1 MQAQAQERKSTVT
14 RRRLLQGSGGLVIT
28 FSLAAAF
35 RQAGVSGQEATATVA
50 PELPEASVTPTIEPG
65 LVATP
70 ENQTEQDVQ
79 TRNVEGDTVDSWL
92 EIDSDGNVT
101 VYAGKVEL
109 GTGLRTSL
117 SQIVAEELDVAF
129 ERIMMIMGDTALTPN
144 QGVTA
149 GSKSIQVA
157 GPVLRQAAAEAR
169 LVLLT
174 RASEQLGVPADD
186 LQVRDG
192 VVSALGDDTLTVP
205 YGELV
210 NEPFNREVTGEAP
223 EKSPSSYRLVGESIQ
238 RVDIP
243 PKLTG
248 GEAYVQDVRLD
259 GMLHGRVVRPYL
271 RTMTGVGAS
280 LENFDDSA
288 AREMPGVVQ
297 IVRNGDFIGVVAE
310 REEQAIRAAQ
320 AIEATWTPGDPL
332 PAQDQIY
339 DLLREM
345 PVAEDE
351 GGEIVRNGDVDGGL
365 AAAAQALEATY
376 QFPSQA
382 HAMMGPSCAV
392 ADVRSDGATI
402 YSQSQNVF
410 SLGATLADLLGL
422 ATEQVHVI
430 FREGAGC
437 YGHSGFDDVAAD
449 AALLSQAVGRPV
461 RVQWIRADEFA
472 WEPKSPPM
480 TMDLRGGL
488 DDQGNILA
496 WDYTVWTPT
505 HNTRP
510 RDQASMVLAGQLKD
524 PTGEMFEFGYGG
536 GDRNAPTNYSF
547 PNNRVTVH
555 WIETPPLRPSAL
567 RSLGG
572 LANATAN
579 ELFFDELAAAA
590 SADPVEFRVRHLY
603 DQRAIDVIQG
613 AAGAAGW
620 ETRPSGPE
628 TAATTT
634 TAGPLSGRGL
644 AFARY
649 ETEFAYAA
657 VVAEVEVDPSN
668 GNVRVTRVV
677 VGHDCGLIINP
688 DGLNNQIEGNVI
700 QGIGRAL
707 KEEVTWDD
715 HQVTSLDWSG
725 YRILTFADVPAI
737 ETVLID
743 RPEEDALGAG
753 EPAICPVVAA
763 VGNAIFDATGVRL
776 RTVPFTPER
785 VLAALGTR
793 TG

>member
-1 MQAQAQERKSTVT
+1 MDLQERQSTFT
-14 RRRLLQGSGGLVIT
+14 RRRLLQGTGGLVIT

-70 ENQTEQDVQ
+70 ENQTQQDHQ
-79 TRNVEGDTVDSWL
+79 TRNVTGDTVDSWL
-92 EIDSDGNVT
+92 EIDASGNIT
-101 VYAGKVEL
+101 VYSGKVEL
-109 GTGLRTSL
+109 GTGLKTAL
-117 SQIVAEELDVAF
+117 TQIVAEELDVPFA
-129 ERIMMIMGDTALTPN
+129 RVTLIMGDTARTPN
-144 QGVTA
+144 QGGTV

-174 RASEQLGVPADD
+174 RASERLGVPADD
-186 LQVRDG
+186 LQIREG
-192 VVSALGDDTLTVP
+192 VISTLSDETQTVP
-205 YGELV
+205 IGDLV
-210 NEPFNREVTGEAP
+210 GEPFNREVTGEAP
-223 EKSPSSYRLVGESIQ
+223 EKPPASYTLVGEPIQ

-248 GEAYVQDVRLD
+248 GEAYVQDLRLD

-271 RTMTGVGAS
+271 RTMEGVGAT

-297 IVRNGDFIGVVAE
+297 IVRNGNFIGVVAE

-320 AIEATWTPGDPL
+320 AIEATWAPGDPL
-332 PAQDQIY
+332 PALDRIY

-351 GGEIVRNGDVDGGL
+351 GGEIVRNGDVAGGL
-365 AAAAQALEATY
+365 EAAAQTVEATY
-376 QFPSQA
+376 QYPSQA

-392 ADVRSDGATI
+392 ADVRSDGATV

-422 ATEQVHVI
+422 PPEQVHVI
-430 FREGAGC
+430 FREGSGC

-449 AALLSQAVGRPV
+449 AAMLSKAVGRPV
-461 RVQWIRADEFA
+461 RVQWMRADEFA

-480 TMDLRGGL
+480 VMDLRGGL
-488 DDQGNILA
+488 DDRGDVIA
-496 WDYTVWTPT
+496 WDYEVWTPT

-510 RDQASMVLAGQLKD
+510 RGQASSVLPGQLMD
-524 PTGEMFEFGYGG
+524 PPAEPFEISYGG

-555 WIETPPLRPSAL
+555 WVETPPLRPSAL

-579 ELFFDELAAAA
+579 ELFIDELAAAVG
-590 SADPVEFRVRHLY
+590 ADPVEFRLRHLY
-603 DQRAIDVIQG
+603 DQRAIDVIRG
-613 AAGAAGW
+613 AAEAAGW

-628 TAATTT
+628 SPATTA
-634 TAGPLSGRGL
+634 TAGPLKGRGI

-668 GNVRVTRVV
+668 GNVRVTRAV

-700 QGIGRAL
+700 QGVGRAL
-707 KEEVTWDD
+707 KEEVTWDE
-715 HQVTSLDWSG
+715 HQVTSLDWSS
-725 YRILTFADVPAI
+725 YRILTFAEVPVI

-743 RPEEDALGAG
+743 RPEEPALGAG

-763 VGNAIFDATGVRL
+763 VGNAIFDATGVRI
-776 RTVPFTPER
+776 RTMPFTPER
-785 VLAALGTR
+785 VLAALGT
-793 TG
+793 GAN

>member
-1 MQAQAQERKSTVT
+1 MQAQDRHIT

-35 RQAGVSGQEATATVA
+35 RQANVAGQEATATVA
-50 PELPEASVTPTIEPG
+50 LELPEASVTPTLEPG

-92 EIDSDGNVT
+92 EIDADGNVT
-101 VYAGKVEL
+101 VFAGKVEL
-109 GTGLRTSL
+109 GTGLKTSL

-129 ERIMMIMGDTALTPN
+129 ERITMIMGDTALTPN

-174 RASEQLGVPADD
+174 RASVRLGVPADD

-192 VVSALGDDTLTVP
+192 VVSALGDDTQNVP

-210 NEPFNREVTGEAP
+210 GEPFNREVTGEAP
-223 EKSPSSYRLVGESIQ
+223 EKPPSRYTVVGEPIQ

-243 PKLTG
+243 AKLTG
-248 GEAYVQDVRLD
+248 GEAYVQDVRLE

-271 RTMTGVGAS
+271 RTMTGVGAR
-280 LENFDDSA
+280 LESFDDSA

-297 IVRNGDFIGVVAE
+297 IVRDGDFIGVVAE
-310 REEQAIRAAQ
+310 REEQAMRAAQ
-320 AIEATWTPGDPL
+320 AIEATWTPGDSL
-332 PAQDQIY
+332 PAQDRIY

-365 AAAAQALEATY
+365 AAAAQILEATY

-410 SLGATLADLLGL
+410 NLSLTLADLLGL
-422 ATEQVHVI
+422 APEQVRVS

-461 RVQWIRADEFA
+461 RVQWMRADEFA

-488 DDQGNILA
+488 DDRGNILA

-510 RDQASMVLAGQLKD
+510 RDTAPMVLAGQLKN
-524 PTGEMFEFGYGG
+524 PTAELFEFGYGG

-579 ELFFDELAAAA
+579 ELFIDELAAAA
-590 SADPVEFRVRHLY
+590 GADPVEFRLRHLY
-603 DQRAIDVIQG
+603 DQRAIDVIRG
-613 AAGAAGW
+613 AAEAAGW
-620 ETRPSGPE
+620 DTRPSGPE
-628 TAATTT
+628 TASTTA
-634 TAGPLSGRGL
+634 TAGPLTGRGI

-657 VVAEVEVDPSN
+657 AVAEVEVDPST

-715 HQVTSLDWSG
+715 RQVTSLDWSG
-725 YRILTFADVPAI
+725 YRILTFAEVPAI

-753 EPAICPVVAA
+753 EPAICPMVAA

-776 RTVPFTPER
+776 RTIPFTSER
-785 VLAALGTR
+785 VLAALESR

>member
-1 MQAQAQERKSTVT
+1 MMHTDADTRAIT

-50 PELPEASVTPTIEPG
+50 PELPEASVTPTVEPG

-70 ENQTEQDVQ
+70 ENQTQQDVQ
-79 TRNVEGDTVDSWL
+79 TRNVSGDTVDSWL

-101 VYAGKVEL
+101 VYSGKVEL
-109 GTGLRTSL
+109 GTGLKTAL
-117 SQIVAEELDVAF
+117 GQIVAEELDVPFA
-129 ERIMMIMGDTALTPN
+129 RVHLIMGDTALTPD
-144 QGVTA
+144 QGTTA

-169 LVLLT
+169 LILLT
-174 RASEQLGVPADD
+174 RASERLGVPADD
-186 LQVRDG
+186 LQVTEG
-192 VVSALGDDTLTVP
+192 VVSALGDESNSVP

-210 NEPFNREVTGEAP
+210 AEPFEREVTGDAP
-223 EKSPSSYRLVGESIQ
+223 EKPPATYTLVGQPID

-259 GMLHGRVVRPYL
+259 GMVHGRVVRPYL
-271 RTMTGVGAS
+271 RTMEGVGAT
-280 LENFDDSA
+280 LESFDDSA
-288 AREMPGVVQ
+288 AREIPGVVQ
-297 IVRNGDFIGVVAE
+297 IVRNGNFIGVVAE
-310 REEQAIRAAQ
+310 REEQAIRAAE
-320 AIEATWTPGDPL
+320 AIQATWAPGDPL
-332 PAQDQIY
+332 PALDQIY

-345 PVAEDE
+345 PVNEDE

-365 AAAAQALEATY
+365 AAAAQTLQATY
-376 QFPSQA
+376 NFPSQA

-392 ADVRSDGATI
+392 ADVRTDGATI

-410 SLGATLADLLGL
+410 NLGRTLADLLGFPP
-422 ATEQVHVI
+422 ERVHVI
-430 FREGAGC
+430 HREGSGC

-449 AALLSQAVGRPV
+449 AAMLSQAVGKPV
-461 RVQWIRADEFA
+461 RVQWMRADEFA
-472 WEPKSPPM
+472 WEPKMPPM

-488 DDQGNILA
+488 DDRGNVIA
-496 WDYTVWTPT
+496 WDYEVWTPT

-510 RDQASMVLAGQLKD
+510 RDEAAKVLAGQLMD
-524 PTGEMFEFGYGG
+524 PPAEMFEIGYGG

-555 WIETPPLRPSAL
+555 WVETPPLRPSAL

-572 LANATAN
+572 MANATAN
-579 ELFFDELAAAA
+579 ELFIDEMAAAA
-590 SADPVEFRVRHLY
+590 GADPVEFRLRHLY
-603 DQRAIDVIQG
+603 DPRAIDVIKK
-613 AAGAAGW
+613 AAETAGW
-620 ETRPSGPE
+620 DARPSGPD
-628 TAATTT
+628 AIATNSDG
-634 TAGPLSGRGL
+634 APLKGRGI

-649 ETEFAYAA
+649 ETEYSYAA
-657 VVAEVEVDPSN
+657 VVAEVEVDPGN

-688 DGLNNQIEGNVI
+688 DGLTNQIEGNVI

-707 KEEVTWDD
+707 KEQVTWDD
-715 HQVTSLDWSG
+715 HAVTSLDWSS
-725 YRILTFADVPAI
+725 YHILTFREVPVI
-737 ETVLID
+737 EAALID

-753 EPAICPVVAA
+753 EPAICPVPAA

-776 RTVPFTPER
+776 RTLPFTPER
-785 VLAALGTR
+785 VLAALGAAA
-793 TG
+793 G

>member
-1 MQAQAQERKSTVT
+1 MDLQARQSTLS

-50 PELPEASVTPTIEPG
+50 PELPEASVTPTMEPG

-92 EIDSDGNVT
+92 EIDASGNVT
-101 VYAGKVEL
+101 VYTGKVEL
-109 GTGLRTSL
+109 GTGLKTAL
-117 SQIVAEELDVAF
+117 TQIVAEELDVPFA
-129 ERIMMIMGDTALTPN
+129 RVTMVMGDTARTPN
-144 QGVTA
+144 QGTTA

-186 LQVRDG
+186 LQIREG
-192 VVSALGDDTLTVP
+192 VISALGDDTQTVP
-205 YGELV
+205 IGELV
-210 NEPFNREVTGEAP
+210 GEPFNREVTGEAP
-223 EKSPSSYRLVGESIQ
+223 EKPPSSYTLVGEPIQ

-248 GEAYVQDVRLD
+248 GEAYVQDLRLE

-271 RTMTGVGAS
+271 RTMEGVGATI
-280 LENFDDSA
+280 ENFDDSA

-297 IVRNGDFIGVVAE
+297 VVRNGNFIGVVAE

-320 AIEATWTPGDPL
+320 AIEVTWAPGDPL
-332 PAQDQIY
+332 PANDQIY

-345 PVAEDE
+345 PFAEDE

-365 AAAAQALEATY
+365 AAAAQTVEATY
-376 QFPSQA
+376 NFPSQA

-410 SLGATLADLLGL
+410 NLGVTLADLLGM
-422 ATEQVHVI
+422 APEQVRVI

-449 AALLSQAVGRPV
+449 AAMLSQAVGRPV
-461 RVQWIRADEFA
+461 RVQWMRADEFA
-472 WEPKSPPM
+472 WEPKGPPM
-480 TMDLRGGL
+480 TMDVRGGI
-488 DDQGNILA
+488 DDQGNIIA
-496 WDYTVWTPT
+496 WDYEVWTPT

-510 RDQASMVLAGQLKD
+510 SDQASKVLAGQLKD
-524 PTGEMFEFGYGG
+524 PPAEMFEVGYGG

-555 WIETPPLRPSAL
+555 WVETPPLRPSAL

-572 LANATAN
+572 LANASVN
-579 ELFFDELAAAA
+579 EMFFDEVAAAA
-590 SADPVEFRVRHLY
+590 GADPVELRVRHLY
-603 DQRAIDVIQG
+603 DQRAIDVIRG
-613 AAGAAGW
+613 AAEAAGW
-620 ETRPSGPE
+620 ETRP
-628 TAATTT
+628 
-634 TAGPLSGRGL
+634 
-644 AFARY
+644 
-649 ETEFAYAA
+649 
-657 VVAEVEVDPSN
+657 
-668 GNVRVTRVV
+668 
-677 VGHDCGLIINP
+677 P
-688 DGLNNQIEGNVI
+688 DRKRRRQ
-700 QGIGRAL
+700 R
-707 KEEVTWDD
+707 
-715 HQVTSLDWSG
+715 
-725 YRILTFADVPAI
+725 RPPAH
-737 ETVLID
+737 
-743 RPEEDALGAG
+743 
-753 EPAICPVVAA
+753 
-763 VGNAIFDATGVRL
+763 
-776 RTVPFTPER
+776 
-785 VLAALGTR
+785 
-793 TG
+793 